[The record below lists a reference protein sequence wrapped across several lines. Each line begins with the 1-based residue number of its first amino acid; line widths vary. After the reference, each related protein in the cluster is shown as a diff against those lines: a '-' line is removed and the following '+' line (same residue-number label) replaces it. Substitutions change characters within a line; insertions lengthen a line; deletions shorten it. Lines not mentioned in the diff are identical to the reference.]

1 MRKCWLVVVCAAALA
16 LGACGQ
22 TFTSNLRPLP
32 AGTYTNTTYH
42 FKITYPSGWGYTAL
56 SCGSG
61 QPSDSGCNA
70 LNGGGSSTSG
80 GPTAIPLQVTITRE
94 GELTTSSPTV
104 SELTISVLDL
114 SNSNVATAAA
124 TLATDTS
131 LRKMPLAGTTAYVTP
146 AVQQQIPGNEGT
158 PSAVSDTHTDY
169 YLTHGAFEYQ
179 LSMDAF
185 SNDASTAAL
194 QTMVRSFAFTA

>member
-1 MRKCWLVVVCAAALA
+1 
-16 LGACGQ
+16 
-22 TFTSNLRPLP
+22 
-32 AGTYTNTTYH
+32 
-42 FKITYPSGWGYTAL
+42 
-56 SCGSG
+56 
-61 QPSDSGCNA
+61 
-70 LNGGGSSTSG
+70 
-80 GPTAIPLQVTITRE
+80 
-94 GELTTSSPTV
+94 
-104 SELTISVLDL
+104 VLDL
-114 SNSNVATAAA
+114 SNSDVAAA
-124 TLATDTS
+124 NAALAADTS

-146 AVQQQIPGNEGT
+146 AVQQPIPGNEGT